1 MVPFQED
8 RGVSHLLENEANLK
22 TKPNPG
28 ARVMALIPAFNAGE
42 SVGTVVREVL
52 ALKAGI
58 TVVVID
64 DGSSDGTG
72 QFARDAGALVIT
84 HPRNVGKG
92 AALRTGFDHFLG
104 TDLEAVV
111 TLDADG
117 QHSPREVPILI
128 ERWAVTGADVIV
140 GTRKRDVEKMP
151 PLRIV
156 TNTISSWLVSLSAGT
171 YIHDSQSGFRLLSR
185 RVIQNVQTKSS
196 GYGAESEI
204 LIKAASR
211 GYSVDSVPVS
221 TIYANEKSYIHPLKQ
236 PLRFLGLMV
245 KSIFWRFERSGRK
258 ES

>member
-1 MVPFQED
+1 
-8 RGVSHLLENEANLK
+8 
-22 TKPNPG
+22 
-28 ARVMALIPAFNAGE
+28 MALIPAFNAGQ
-42 SVGTVVREVL
+42 SVASVVGEVL
-52 ALKAGI
+52 ALRAGI
-58 TVVVID
+58 TVVVVD

-72 QFARDAGALVIT
+72 EAARGAGATVIR
-84 HPRNVGKG
+84 HPSNLGKG
-92 AALRTGFDHFLG
+92 AALRTGFDHFLR

-117 QHSPREVPILI
+117 QHSPREIPLLI
-128 ERWAVTGADVIV
+128 DRWAATGADVIV
-140 GTRKRDVEKMP
+140 GTRKRDFAKMP

-156 TNTISSWLVSLSAGT
+156 TNAVSSWLVSLSAGT

-185 RVIQNVQTKSS
+185 RLIENVKTVSR

-211 GYSVDSVPVS
+211 GYIVDSAPVS
-221 TIYANEKSYIHPLKQ
+221 TIYAGEKSYIHPLKQ

-258 ES
+258 E

>member
-1 MVPFQED
+1 M
-8 RGVSHLLENEANLK
+8 RANLK
-22 TKPNPG
+22 PVDNPCG
-28 ARVMALIPAFNAGE
+28 LVMALIPAYNAGE
-42 SVGTVVREVL
+42 AVGVVVRDIL
-52 ALKAGI
+52 ALRAGI
-58 TVVVID
+58 TTVVVD
-64 DGSSDGTG
+64 DGSSDATARI
-72 QFARDAGALVIT
+72 ARDAGALVIS
-84 HPRNVGKG
+84 HPHNLGKG

-117 QHSPREVPILI
+117 QHSPREIPILV
-128 ERWAVTGADVIV
+128 ERWAATGADIIV

-156 TNTISSWLVSLSAGT
+156 TNTLSSLLVSLSAGT

-185 RVIQNVQTKSS
+185 RVIENVKTTSR

-211 GYSVDSVPVS
+211 GYKVDSAPVS
-221 TIYANEKSYIHPLKQ
+221 TIYGSEKSYIHPLKQ

-245 KSIFWRFERSGRK
+245 KSIFWRFERSDGK
-258 ES
+258 QSH